1 MISLFYKNISE
12 LNGVSLLKGITIS
25 ELKKKYEILIIDDE
39 QFSFL
44 DALRKHEYNITQ
56 KKRFDRFKRC

>member
-44 DALRKHEYNITQ
+44 DALRKH
-56 KKRFDRFKRC
+56 